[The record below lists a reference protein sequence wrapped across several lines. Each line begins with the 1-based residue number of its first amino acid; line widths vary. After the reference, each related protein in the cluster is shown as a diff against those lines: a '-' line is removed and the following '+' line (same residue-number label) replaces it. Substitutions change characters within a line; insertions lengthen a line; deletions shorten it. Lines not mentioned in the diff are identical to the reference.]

1 MSTLQAQ
8 ASAVERAALNL
19 NGHVNNLSE
28 LVQKG
33 RRPPAELDLARAWLP
48 DLKAAAAT
56 MRTLADQKE
65 PTS

>member
-8 ASAVERAALNL
+8 AAAVERAALNL
-19 NGHVNNLSE
+19 NGHVNNLVD

-33 RRPPAELDLARAWLP
+33 RRQRTELDLARAWLP
-48 DLKAAAAT
+48 DLQAAAAT